1 MDLPLQITTP
11 KQKISLVISRT
22 VAQKLHI
29 APLKELKYFDFMLE
43 TPLFKG
49 KSNNRQGGTG
59 ACEPNSSGYQKTWEH
74 LNW

>member
-11 KQKISLVISRT
+11 KQQIPLVISWN

-29 APLKELKYFDFMLE
+29 APLKELKSFDFMLE

-49 KSNNRQGGTG
+49 K
-59 ACEPNSSGYQKTWEH
+59 
-74 LNW
+74 